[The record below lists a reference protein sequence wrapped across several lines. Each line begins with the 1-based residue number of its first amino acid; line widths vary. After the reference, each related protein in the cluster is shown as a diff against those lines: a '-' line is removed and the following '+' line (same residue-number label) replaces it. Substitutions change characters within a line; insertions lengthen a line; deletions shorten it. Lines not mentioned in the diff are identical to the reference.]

1 MAGWVVG
8 IVDGLIGGWDF
19 GYLDIR
25 SDGEMC
31 GCFGWMEGWF
41 KGIIGDYMVGY
52 REYSYRE
59 LTKYGFVSM

>member
-31 GCFGWMEGWF
+31 GCFGWMDGR
-41 KGIIGDYMVGY
+41 MVQGNHW
-52 REYSYRE
+52 
-59 LTKYGFVSM
+59 